1 MLILGH
7 ALILGFDHVLRFRNH
22 IADSVICLNDNLSL
36 TAALCIQRILR
47 RHGQICV

>member
-7 ALILGFDHVLRFRNH
+7 ALILGFDHVLRFGNH
-22 IADSVICLNDNLSL
+22 ITVIRLNGNLSL